1 MSFPNNQGIMDYLIQ
16 NNKEIADYNV
26 DSMLTTQSEPQYN
39 GMETISQVDLSD
51 NYINDSYKSGSDTA
65 ISEFVGSHQLNQ
77 TSLSSFTLNSA
88 SYMAPSSR
96 STSSSSNSV
105 ISSSSLVSNSSIYSR
120 EDINIISKEYIS
132 HENQSNIPVFSKDEL
147 KTLSRC
153 LPHTKIKKII
163 KCSGAVNHM
172 IGSEVPALLAIA
184 CELFVRDLTSFS
196 WNFTRRA
203 KRRTV
208 QVQDIKSV
216 SSKDFR
222 LKRLLYA
229 SKSQLKNISYEN
241 ESLGQNKKPILNYYS
256 GGIYPQSMQIPTSTT
271 QSTQIYPKHFNRS
284 QNNQQNII
292 NKQSINRHINNY
304 NIDQKFQKSYNLSP
318 NQHTQYNINQ
328 FNSNNINYYNGYY
341 HH

>member
-1 MSFPNNQGIMDYLIQ
+1 MDYLLQ
-16 NNKEIADYNV
+16 NNKEIVDYNV
-26 DSMLTTQSEPQYN
+26 DGILTTQFEPQYN
-39 GMETISQVDLSD
+39 GVETKIQVDLSS
-51 NYINDSYKSGSDTA
+51 NCKNNSYKPGGNIA

-105 ISSSSLVSNSSIYSR
+105 ISSSSLVSNSSICSR
-120 EDINIISKEYIS
+120 EDINIISKDYITN
-132 HENQSNIPVFSKDEL
+132 ENQSNIPVFSKDEL

-196 WNFTRRA
+196 WNFTKRA
-203 KRRTV
+203 RRRTV

-222 LKRLLYA
+222 LKRLLHA
-229 SKSQLKNISYEN
+229 SKNQLKNFSCEN

-256 GGIYPQSMQIPTSTT
+256 GGIYPQSMQIPISNI
-271 QSTQIYPKHFNRS
+271 QSTQIYPKHLNKS
-284 QNNQQNII
+284 QNNQQNIV

-304 NIDQKFQKSYNLSP
+304 NVNQEFQKSYNLSP
-318 NQHTQYNINQ
+318 DQHIQQNTIQL
-328 FNSNNINYYNGYY
+328 NNNNNHFYNGYY
-341 HH
+341 HY